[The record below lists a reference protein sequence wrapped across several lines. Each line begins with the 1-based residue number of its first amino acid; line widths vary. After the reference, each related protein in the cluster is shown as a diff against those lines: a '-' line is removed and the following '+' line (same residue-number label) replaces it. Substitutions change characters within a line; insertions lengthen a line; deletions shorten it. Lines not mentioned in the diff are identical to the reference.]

1 MLVSVTR
8 LRLRSVVYLLPF
20 IIASRR
26 IARQAEN
33 SPGNLG
39 IELRKTRRLAFWTLT
54 RWQNRETMASFRGSG
69 PHRRAMPKLKRW
81 CDQAAV
87 ASWESGDEAF
97 PDWNQAQQ
105 RLAECGRLSAVLY
118 PSPEHAQGRIVV
130 D

>member
-1 MLVSVTR
+1 MVSVTR

-20 IIASRR
+20 IIVSRR
-26 IARQAEN
+26 IARQAKN
-33 SPGNLG
+33 TPGNLG

-69 PHRRAMPKLKRW
+69 AHRRAMPRLKRW

-87 ASWESGDEAF
+87 ASWEAGEEALW
-97 PDWNQAQQ
+97 DWNEARQ
-105 RLAECGRLSAVLY
+105 RLAERGRLSSVLH